1 MKRGLIYPKLEEY
14 IYACECMDE
23 EDYEEVDSNGE
34 TWKKADEYGDRS
46 FMWDYHI

>member
-23 EDYEEVDSNGE
+23 EDYEEVDELLASIKEIIDRGE
-34 TWKKADEYGDRS
+34 
-46 FMWDYHI
+46 

>member
-1 MKRGLIYPKLEEY
+1 MAPFGFVLDGL
-14 IYACECMDE
+14 